1 VGKTAR
7 NQKIKKGLRERV
19 TNFDQLS
26 DQRQV
31 DGQVRREDRIM
42 RIKSASQK
50 GAAMVEF
57 ALILIPLLLITF
69 GIIEFGLL
77 MYNQQVLTNA
87 SREGARAGIV
97 ASNPRVTPAAIN
109 SVVQN
114 YCLNH
119 LVTFG
124 NLNIP
129 TINPNPPTGY
139 SSNATFGTNLTVQ
152 VNYSYSFLVIP
163 NFIPGI
169 TNPHPM
175 HAMTVM
181 KYE

>member
-1 VGKTAR
+1 
-7 NQKIKKGLRERV
+7 
-19 TNFDQLS
+19 
-26 DQRQV
+26 
-31 DGQVRREDRIM
+31 M
-42 RIKSASQK
+42 RIKFASQK

-69 GIIEFGLL
+69 GIIEFGML

-97 ASNPRVTPAAIN
+97 ASKPRVPRTGTNSIN

-124 NLNIP
+124 ATNM
-129 TINPNPPTGY
+129 
-139 SSNATFGTNLTVQ
+139 SNYDCNWLQRYCSFRNRSTVQ
-152 VNYSYSFLVIP
+152 VNYKYSFLVIP

-169 TNPHPM
+169 TNPRPM
-175 HAMTVM
+175 QAITVM
-181 KYE
+181 RYE